1 MIKLKSKSKTLKSS
15 VRVEKSRLD
24 TKVQETERFFSLM
37 SFIQRGEQIMKKLL
51 IMCGTG
57 IATSTVVTNKVKEWL
72 GSKGLSDQVRL
83 YQSKVADEM
92 NRIDDYDIV
101 VSTTVVP
108 DSIKDKVIMGLPLLT
123 GIGTEEMYAEI
134 EKKIRE

>member
-1 MIKLKSKSKTLKSS
+1 
-15 VRVEKSRLD
+15 
-24 TKVQETERFFSLM
+24 
-37 SFIQRGEQIMKKLL
+37 MKKFL

-57 IATSTVVTNKVKEWL
+57 VATSTVVTNKVRTWLKER
-72 GSKGLSDQVRL
+72 GLEDRVRL

-92 NRIDDYDIV
+92 GRIDDYDIV

-108 DSIKDKVIMGLPLLT
+108 DSIKDKVISGLPLLT
-123 GIGTEEMYAEI
+123 GMGINEMYEQI

>member
-1 MIKLKSKSKTLKSS
+1 
-15 VRVEKSRLD
+15 
-24 TKVQETERFFSLM
+24 
-37 SFIQRGEQIMKKLL
+37 MKKLL

-57 IATSTVVTNKVKEWL
+57 VATSTIVTNKVKEWL
-72 GSKGLSDQVRL
+72 RSKGLTDDVKL
-83 YQSKVADEM
+83 FQSKIADEIK
-92 NRIDDYDIV
+92 RIDDYDIV

-123 GIGTEEMYAEI
+123 GFGTEEMYAEI

>member
-1 MIKLKSKSKTLKSS
+1 
-15 VRVEKSRLD
+15 
-24 TKVQETERFFSLM
+24 
-37 SFIQRGEQIMKKLL
+37 MKKLL

-57 IATSTVVTNKVKEWL
+57 VATATIVTNKVKEWL
-72 GSKGLSDQVRL
+72 KEKGLTDQVKL

-92 NRIDDYDIV
+92 NKIDNYDIV

-108 DSIKDKVIMGLPLLT
+108 DSIKDRVIMGLPLLT

-134 EKKIRE
+134 EKKIKE

>member
-1 MIKLKSKSKTLKSS
+1 
-15 VRVEKSRLD
+15 
-24 TKVQETERFFSLM
+24 
-37 SFIQRGEQIMKKLL
+37 MKKLL

-57 IATSTVVTNKVKEWL
+57 VATSTIVTNKVKEWL
-72 GSKGLSDQVRL
+72 RSKGLTDDVKFF
-83 YQSKVADEM
+83 QSKIADEM
-92 NRIDDYDIV
+92 KRIDDYDIV

-123 GIGTEEMYAEI
+123 GFGTEEMYAEI